1 MDSTLKKLQVEIE
14 MLEIKKSIF
23 DAEKKNSSIPKWIII
38 NYKNKNKNHKK
49 CPLYRINKPIREK
62 KK

>member
-23 DAEKKNSSIPKWIII
+23 DAEKKILQFQN
-38 NYKNKNKNHKK
+38 
-49 CPLYRINKPIREK
+49 E
-62 KK
+62 